1 MQAAYEYQTAICR
14 LTGMEVANASLFDG
28 GSALIE
34 GAMMALRHTR
44 RNRVLVDE
52 GVSPI
57 YREMLRTYT
66 QNLSV
71 EYAEVKLGKNGVADR
86 TAFAEALD
94 TNVGALVLQNPN
106 FFGCLDQL
114 SDVIDQAH
122 SVGALA
128 VVSVYPMALSH
139 VETPGAMG
147 ADIVTGEG
155 QSLGLPLNF
164 GGPYLGFFAARKKL
178 VRKMPG
184 RIVGEDG
191 RCTRTTGLCADL
203 AGTRATYSQREGHI
217 KYM

>member
-1 MQAAYEYQTAICR
+1 
-14 LTGMEVANASLFDG
+14 
-28 GSALIE
+28 
-34 GAMMALRHTR
+34 MALRHTR

-86 TAFAEALD
+86 AAFAEALD

-114 SDVIDQAH
+114 SDVIEQAH

-147 ADIVTGEG
+147 ADIVTGEDRVSVCRSTLVALFRLFCRVKNWCVRCRVESWVRRQMHKDDG
-155 QSLGLPLNF
+155 AMCLPCRRASNI
-164 GGPYLGFFAARKKL
+164 FAERRPHRTYAVMFRYVPCARSSIF
-178 VRKMPG
+178 PW
-184 RIVGEDG
+184 
-191 RCTRTTGLCADL
+191 
-203 AGTRATYSQREGHI
+203 
-217 KYM
+217 